1 MTYCVIQIFGSL
13 LSHLVFKQIYLSI
26 SFLHEGVLHEGVLH
40 EAATGQVLY
49 TGWPKS
55 NVPKVRAYYS
65 ASDHLIRKIFSGVW
79 RDILWFE
86 EYLKI
91 IEIDDH
97 FFE

>member
-1 MTYCVIQIFGSL
+1 MIDVTIRTKLNTHC
-13 LSHLVFKQIYLSI
+13 
-26 SFLHEGVLHEGVLH
+26 FLERFQQKNALYNAKSKEGFNN
-40 EAATGQVLY
+40 

-65 ASDHLIRKIFSGVW
+65 ASDHLIRKIFSGVC

>member
-1 MTYCVIQIFGSL
+1 MLRAQYVHVSKRERGGAKRRQEL
-13 LSHLVFKQIYLSI
+13 FKC
-26 SFLHEGVLHEGVLH
+26 
-40 EAATGQVLY
+40 

-55 NVPKVRAYYS
+55 KVPKVRAYCS
-65 ASDHLIRKIFSGVW
+65 ASDHLIRKIFAGVC
-79 RDILWFE
+79 RDIHWFE

>member
-1 MTYCVIQIFGSL
+1 MCVVVGNVSRAEFT
-13 LSHLVFKQIYLSI
+13 
-26 SFLHEGVLHEGVLH
+26 EGGYRVHNH
-40 EAATGQVLY
+40 

-55 NVPKVRAYYS
+55 NVPKVRAYCS
-65 ASDHLIRKIFSGVW
+65 ASDHLIRKMIAGVC
-79 RDILWFE
+79 RDIHWFE

>member
-1 MTYCVIQIFGSL
+1 M
-13 LSHLVFKQIYLSI
+13 
-26 SFLHEGVLHEGVLH
+26 SFLA
-40 EAATGQVLY
+40 EARFAFCDRLNINDFEIIHKSFTCKLKNN

-65 ASDHLIRKIFSGVW
+65 ASDHLIRKTFAGVC
-79 RDILWFE
+79 RDNHWFE

-91 IEIDDH
+91 IEIDDN